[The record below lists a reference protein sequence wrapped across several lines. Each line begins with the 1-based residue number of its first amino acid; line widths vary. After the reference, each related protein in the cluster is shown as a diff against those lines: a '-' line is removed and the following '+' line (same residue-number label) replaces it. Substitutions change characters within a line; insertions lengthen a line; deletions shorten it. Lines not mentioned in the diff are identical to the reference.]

1 MAKQN
6 AEFTNMCVNTSHH
19 PCRLRLNKCMISTD
33 SADSSMAA
41 PGIMA
46 STALYSEPANHSLL
60 SWIWSPKVYKF
71 PMPIFCPGLWCFF
84 FNGGCIQNMSKPK
97 QIITLLGFLQY
108 VLHLAF
114 RRIDGVNDFWGEQKT
129 IKTLKGFFGLRKA
142 SSSWK
147 IYTPWPMN
155 FASGQ
160 GGHYKVYGGPS
171 LALHHAPISMTP

>member
-1 MAKQN
+1 MYRNWRQLTKCKPLGMAKQN
-6 AEFTNMCVNTSHH
+6 AEFANMFANTSHH

-71 PMPIFCPGLWCFF
+71 PMPIFCSGFWWF

-114 RRIDGVNDFWGEQKT
+114 RRLGLMEWMSDWFLRWRKDHKDLE
-129 IKTLKGFFGLRKA
+129 GFFWLMQ
-142 SSSWK
+142 S
-147 IYTPWPMN
+147 
-155 FASGQ
+155 
-160 GGHYKVYGGPS
+160 
-171 LALHHAPISMTP
+171 